1 MASGSQNMTT
11 YLAKGLEKLITTNAS
26 NTDNLLYINTAD
38 TNITADMLGATTSIA
53 FTRASIT
60 GAYTTGHM
68 VWLNAADIGTP
79 F

>member
-11 YLAKGLEKLITTNAS
+11 YLAKGLEKVLTTNAI
-26 NTDNLLYINTAD
+26 NTNSLLYINTAD

-53 FTRASIT
+53 FTRMSTT
-60 GAYTTGHM
+60 GAYTTGHI